1 MDQSAL
7 QAVRGELPIWIGL
20 APLLLWAPAAWLLA
34 RWTSGIGLAVVS
46 GPLRRL
52 PPDCHWSER
61 ARQAMPVR
69 VTLALCAWL
78 PLGVLSV
85 LAWRAGGVLSPVPP
99 ILMSVV
105 TGLAVLAG
113 AISVHP
119 RFARDLGMPRGVRQ
133 IARDDLVYWLLSI
146 PHLGLALVLTW
157 WVRAPF
163 DTQDVAIV
171 AFLALFFAAIA
182 AGGALELLAWL
193 RLTLPAP
200 PQLIHA
206 VEQAARSLGVPVP
219 QIVVLRWG
227 VVNAFAFPLGGRL
240 AFSARCAEGLSDE
253 ALVAV
258 AAHELGHLSEP
269 LAVRVLRGAMLF
281 AFLPLVGIVAC
292 VDRWGVTGVLPP
304 LGGMVVLLLL
314 FRIVATR
321 MERRADALAHAACP
335 PDIYARAL
343 ERIYQLNAVPAV
355 MPGKGVHPHLYDR
368 MLAAGVTPDFP
379 RPAPP
384 PKARGRVA
392 LALALSFFVP
402 AATLLA
408 GLPLLLTPFA
418 AHDTRVSDLR
428 IALERG
434 SEPLMQRALIEYS
447 HGNAEPAIRFAR
459 AAMAVEPWRH
469 DPHALVAMSLA
480 GAGRCDEAR
489 AALLEAEA
497 LALDGADDAWVISAQ
512 ASLDACAAP

>member
-1 MDQSAL
+1 MDLDPL

-69 VTLALCAWL
+69 VTLGLCAWL
-78 PLGVLSV
+78 TLGVLGV
-85 LAWRAGGVLSPVPP
+85 LAWQAGGELSPVPP

-105 TGLAVLAG
+105 AAGAALAG
-113 AISVHP
+113 ALSVHP
-119 RFARDLGMPRGVRQ
+119 RFARDLGRPRSAWE
-133 IARDDLVYWLLSI
+133 IARDDAVLLVLSI
-146 PHLGLALVLTW
+146 PHLVLALGLAW

-163 DTQDVAIV
+163 GPADLAVV

-193 RLTLPAP
+193 RLTEPTP
-200 PQLIHA
+200 PKLLAA
-206 VEQAARSLGVPVP
+206 VEQSARALGVPVP
-219 QIVVLRWG
+219 QVVVLRWG

-253 ALVAV
+253 ALAAV

-269 LAVRVLRGAMLF
+269 LPVRLLRGAMLF

-292 VDRWGVTGVLPP
+292 VDRWGPEGALPP
-304 LGGMVVLLLL
+304 LGAMVLLALL

-321 MERRADALAHAACP
+321 MERRADALAHASCP
-335 PDIYARAL
+335 PDVYARAL

-392 LALALSFFVP
+392 LALALCFFVP

-408 GLPLLLTPFA
+408 GLPLLLAPFA
-418 AHDTRVSDLR
+418 VHDTRASDLR

-434 SEPLMQRALIEYS
+434 GEPLMQRALLEYS
-447 HGNAEPAIRFAR
+447 HGNAESAARFAN
-459 AAMAVEPWRH
+459 AALAVFPWRH
-469 DPHALVAMSLA
+469 DAHALVAMALA

-489 AALLEAEA
+489 AALRASEA
-497 LALDGADDAWVISAQ
+497 LADDGADDAWVISAQ
-512 ASLDACAAP
+512 ASLDACSAR